1 MTDATP
7 PEGRPLCIGLFGGIA
22 AGKSTVSDLL
32 RKRGAALIDA
42 DKVGHTCLD
51 EPDVRTALV
60 AAFGDAILGED
71 GAIAR
76 PALAE
81 RAFADEASANRLNA
95 IVHPAVTE
103 RMEAGIAAHHAAGVQ
118 VVILDGA
125 LLIEAGWGDRCD
137 LRLFVDAPE
146 AVREQRAQE
155 RGWEPG
161 ERAKREAKQV
171 SIEAKRAAA
180 DAVIRNGFD
189 RATADADVETFWRD
203 HVAPRLAT

>member
-1 MTDATP
+1 M

-32 RKRGAALIDA
+32 RKKGAALLDA
-42 DKVGHTCLD
+42 DKVAHTCLD
-51 EPDVRTALV
+51 EPEVQQALRDTFGHHV
-60 AAFGDAILGED
+60 IGPDGKIDRPSLAKIAFATED
-71 GAIAR
+71 GAKA
-76 PALAE
+76 
-81 RAFADEASANRLNA
+81 LNA
-95 IVHPAVTE
+95 IVHPAVLE
-103 RMEAGIAAHHAAGVQ
+103 RMEAGIAAHHGAGIR

-161 ERAKREAKQV
+161 ERAKRESRQV
-171 SIEAKRAAA
+171 SVEAKRAAA
-180 DAVIRNGFD
+180 DAIIRNGFD
-189 RATADADVETFWRD
+189 WATAAADVETFWAE
-203 HVAPRLAT
+203 HVAPRLGQ